1 MQKRGDRVD
10 VLVQILGGG
19 ANLKSFTLIYDMSK
33 VVQYAKKDMHGI
45 LRSASYFTDGC
56 ASGLVNLVASIC

>member
-33 VVQYAKKDMHGI
+33 VVQYAK
-45 LRSASYFTDGC
+45 
-56 ASGLVNLVASIC
+56 

>member
-1 MQKRGDRVD
+1 MTVAS
-10 VLVQILGGG
+10 ILGAG
-19 ANLKSFTLIYDMSK
+19 ANLKSFYANFRCLIYDMSK

-56 ASGLVNLVASIC
+56 ASGLVNLVASICYL